1 MLSQPT
7 AYRTTQIRRRKETS
21 YNCIYYARSKY
32 NKAPF
37 PVSSPYLIG
46 HRPEDNFC
54 AEKAH
59 VITVTWLFAKM
70 EASVKG
76 FVFLILVC
84 LFQSVNAFDGG
95 DAVAL
100 VLGLI
105 IGIIGIFAC
114 IGCYARK
121 KAGQM

>member
-1 MLSQPT
+1 
-7 AYRTTQIRRRKETS
+7 
-21 YNCIYYARSKY
+21 
-32 NKAPF
+32 
-37 PVSSPYLIG
+37 
-46 HRPEDNFC
+46 
-54 AEKAH
+54 
-59 VITVTWLFAKM
+59 M